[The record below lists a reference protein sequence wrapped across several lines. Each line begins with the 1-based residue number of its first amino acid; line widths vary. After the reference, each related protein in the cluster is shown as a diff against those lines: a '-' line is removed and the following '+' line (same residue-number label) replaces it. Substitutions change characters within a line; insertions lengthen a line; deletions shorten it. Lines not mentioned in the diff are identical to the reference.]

1 MQSQHNAPAKLQG
14 ANRRKTSNWDFVGC
28 IDPLELEPVFGE
40 RAMNKPSA
48 GEVTELLVGW
58 NKGDEEALGKIVPLV
73 YDELRELASRYL
85 QREPADHVLQTSA
98 LVHEAYVRLTDKKDV
113 PWQNRAH
120 FYAIAARMMRQVLI
134 DNSRRRDAIKRRGL
148 KVSLSEALP
157 ADSSDP
163 VDLISLHDALTE
175 LSQLNARQARI
186 VELRY
191 FGGLTFDEVARLLGV
206 SIQKAKLVW
215 TLAKAWLYKK
225 LHTTRAR

>member
-1 MQSQHNAPAKLQG
+1 
-14 ANRRKTSNWDFVGC
+14 
-28 IDPLELEPVFGE
+28 
-40 RAMNKPSA
+40 
-48 GEVTELLVGW
+48 
-58 NKGDEEALGKIVPLV
+58 
-73 YDELRELASRYL
+73 
-85 QREPADHVLQTSA
+85 
-98 LVHEAYVRLTDKKDV
+98 
-113 PWQNRAH
+113 
-120 FYAIAARMMRQVLI
+120 
-134 DNSRRRDAIKRRGL
+134 
-148 KVSLSEALP
+148 LP